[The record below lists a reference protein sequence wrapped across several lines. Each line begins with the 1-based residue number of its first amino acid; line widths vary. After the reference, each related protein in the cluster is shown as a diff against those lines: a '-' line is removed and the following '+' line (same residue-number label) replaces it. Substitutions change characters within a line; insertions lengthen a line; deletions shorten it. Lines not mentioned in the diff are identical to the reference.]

1 MSPFDPPVDRAPS
14 SLWLR
19 GFWVCTGAAVVASSS
34 RSIRL
39 RWWTD
44 SFAASAVGSYSSVAP
59 TIARSCLQARHAS
72 AIQLLRG
79 LRQAARNKAVMS
91 VANRRAWR
99 TWRST
104 GRRPALQVQA
114 HNSSVPLT
122 LLVRRH
128 CCLYARSQR
137 IQDFETANSSQ

>member
-59 TIARSCLQARHAS
+59 TNCA
-72 AIQLLRG
+72 
-79 LRQAARNKAVMS
+79 
-91 VANRRAWR
+91 
-99 TWRST
+99 
-104 GRRPALQVQA
+104 
-114 HNSSVPLT
+114 
-122 LLVRRH
+122 
-128 CCLYARSQR
+128 
-137 IQDFETANSSQ
+137 